1 MSKEKSTETVL
12 VSGASMGI
20 GEALARRFARAGH
33 DLVLVAR
40 SADKLKVLADELI
53 ESHGVKDCRGCW
65 RPGQFLRC
73 VKSRCLLSEIPSS
86 LPPHRGGLACLVGSC
101 SRCLQAQAV
110 VGAKAA
116 SRAGTGAR
124 RGRALVDVAAEDVD
138 VPVLRAGANHDRI
151 VAAAQRFQGYRRCP
165 YQPPATNLRERGYR
179 AVQLEGRLGSLTG
192 TRSGVDERKEL
203 RHP

>member
-1 MSKEKSTETVL
+1 
-12 VSGASMGI
+12 MGI
-20 GEALARRFARAGH
+20 GEALARRFACAGH

-40 SADKLKVLADELI
+40 SADKLKVLADDLI

-65 RPGQFLRC
+65 RSGQFLRC
-73 VKSRCLLSEIPSS
+73 VKSRCRLSEIPSY
-86 LPPHRGGLACLVGSC
+86 LPPHRGGLACFVG
-101 SRCLQAQAV
+101 RRLHAQAV

-116 SRAGTGAR
+116 SREGAGAR

-151 VAAAQRFQGYRRCP
+151 FAAAQRFQGYRRCP